1 MSSEST
7 TTIRTTPDHTVDNT
21 TPVPAATTTTTTPTP
36 PTQPDPVLSLSALK
50 DRRAHDR
57 ATQRALK
64 ASDRAK
70 GKKGRMPT
78 STAAP
83 AKLKVGVW
91 DAWTEAKAA
100 DEWPRP
106 SEPVRRLAGTWA
118 REREQR
124 VQVRLADL
132 VRPGRA
138 RGAKK
143 GVEHDFEVIPHV
155 RSVIVL
161 DEGAADEGEL
171 DEPWEYVSSEGEEDK
186 RAPSYAEILA
196 KAK

>member
-1 MSSEST
+1 
-7 TTIRTTPDHTVDNT
+7 
-21 TPVPAATTTTTTPTP
+21 A
-36 PTQPDPVLSLSALK
+36 
-50 DRRAHDR
+50 RRAQDR

-70 GKKGRMPT
+70 GKKGRT
-78 STAAP
+78 STPLPAP
-83 AKLKVGVW
+83 APTAASKDTKLKVGVW

-106 SEPVRRLAGTWA
+106 SEPVRKLAGTWA

-132 VRPGRA
+132 VRPSRT
-138 RGAKK
+138 RSAKK
-143 GVEHDFEVIPHV
+143 GVEHGFEVIPHV

-161 DEGAADEGEL
+161 DDGAADEMEL

-196 KAK
+196 APKTK